1 MKELLTE
8 LMNGAT
14 LYNSHRRALC
24 ITWSDCVR
32 KLQYI
37 SLNRLENKCYIIVE
51 TEIKNNRIPQA
62 KFEIWKMHDC
72 LDFKSSPLVNF
83 NALKTS
89 KTWTFFQSFNNQFLD

>member
-24 ITWSDCVR
+24 ITWSECVR

-37 SLNRLENKCYIIVE
+37 SLNRLEDKCYIIVE
-51 TEIKNNRIPQA
+51 TEIKNSTR
-62 KFEIWKMHDC
+62 KIWNMKDAW
-72 LDFKSSPLVNF
+72 LLRF
-83 NALKTS
+83 
-89 KTWTFFQSFNNQFLD
+89 